1 MWFAMP
7 KGTSGIAVELQ
18 EFKVE
23 VVDAE
28 GIGYFRAPDY
38 LAPKIID
45 LPGFRVSIPPTNTDL
60 EDFPPGKGASP
71 NDSAI
76 ADLAAQLQAT
86 TMSRDDAHQRLQ
98 AALSQIDLLGV
109 EINRLRNVNSELQ
122 TKLDEGAKKK

>member
-1 MWFAMP
+1 MWFRMP
-7 KGTSGIAVELQ
+7 RGTSGVSVEMQ

-28 GIGYFRAPDY
+28 GLGYFRAPDY

-45 LPGFRVSIPPTNTDL
+45 LPGFAVALPPDNTDL
-60 EDFPPGKGASP
+60 EDFPPGKGATP

-86 TMSRDDAHQRLQ
+86 TADRDSVSQRLH
-98 AALSQIDLLGV
+98 AALSQIDLLGE
-109 EINRLRNVNSELQ
+109 EINRLRGVNQELQ
-122 TKLDEGAKKK
+122 TKLDEKAKK